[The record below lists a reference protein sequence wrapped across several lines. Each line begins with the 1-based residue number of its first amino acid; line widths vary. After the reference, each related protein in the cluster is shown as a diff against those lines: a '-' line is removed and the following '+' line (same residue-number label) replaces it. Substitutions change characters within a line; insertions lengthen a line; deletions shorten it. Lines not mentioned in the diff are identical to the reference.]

1 MIEIDRDAAV
11 GLYTLLIRLKAN
23 AHTADPTMNFDL
35 TDEWLEYLEDNEP
48 FLTEHRRLEK

>member
-1 MIEIDRDAAV
+1 MITIDRDAAI
-11 GLYTLLIRLKAN
+11 GLYTLLLRLKAN

-48 FLTEHRRLEK
+48 FLTEHRVL